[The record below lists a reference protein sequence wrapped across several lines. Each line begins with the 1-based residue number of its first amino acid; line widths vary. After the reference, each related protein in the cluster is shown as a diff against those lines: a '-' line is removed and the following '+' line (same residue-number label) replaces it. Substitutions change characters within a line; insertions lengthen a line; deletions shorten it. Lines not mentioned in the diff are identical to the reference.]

1 MARSSG
7 IELINGEFTGGWKV
21 TQTDM
26 RHFQNLEG
34 REEEKKILEGSI
46 ETVTL
51 FTCYK
56 IELYF
61 SIYEKGTPDEEF
73 RTTEKYVYDQVL
85 YF

>member
-1 MARSSG
+1 
-7 IELINGEFTGGWKV
+7 
-21 TQTDM
+21 M

-34 REEEKKILEGSI
+34 REEEKKILEGTI

-85 YF
+85 YFWKMANKSSIKDSIHEQ